1 MEVQKEFNQIRG
13 LIGLIW
19 GRKYFFFYFNFVYVL
34 YLFACFFTIQWRGEG
49 EKSSVC
55 KQYKIGVRACVR
67 ALCCVCVTQKQR
79 LSWEWLAHM
88 SQLAEFWN
96 NNGLERGYG
105 SSITLAHY
113 QFLCVVSMMR
123 FPHHI
128 HIRVVVSY
136 MSSRAS
142 LFQTHCKSIS
152 QFPLSSQFDFFI

>member
-1 MEVQKEFNQIRG
+1 MCFIYLLAFSQFND
-13 LIGLIW
+13 
-19 GRKYFFFYFNFVYVL
+19 
-34 YLFACFFTIQWRGEG
+34 GER
-49 EKSSVC
+49 ERRVRYASNIKLE
-55 KQYKIGVRACVR
+55 YVRACVH
-67 ALCCVCVTQKQR
+67 CVVCVWPKNTDCPESGWPIWVNLLNSETIMDWR
-79 LSWEWLAHM
+79 GDM
-88 SQLAEFWN
+88 S
-96 NNGLERGYG
+96 YG